1 MFKNFRKKDIFPR
14 PDFSIFIRLKYFQ
27 YLSVLNISQYV
38 SVQNMGLKWS
48 GERDGFQIW
57 FQTWSLC
64 KTTTTFVSL
73 HTFYENVDFNNFI
86 MKQGWSKDGISRYS
100 RFQIYFQKCSSSVL
114 MFCFSHLYFRIS
126 TSAADCDSGSVRFW
140 GWSMAKLL
148 STRPPRLNVQ
158 VCINIH
164 WGAKHRCPSSSTPL
178 WNQSVKTFWL
188 EWNIFKCF
196 FLLPFIALQALD
208 AVFL

>member
-1 MFKNFRKKDIFPR
+1 
-14 PDFSIFIRLKYFQ
+14 
-27 YLSVLNISQYV
+27 
-38 SVQNMGLKWS
+38 MGLKWS

-86 MKQGWSKDGISRYS
+86 MILDEARMVFPDIPDLLLPPRE
-100 RFQIYFQKCSSSVL
+100 
-114 MFCFSHLYFRIS
+114 MFLLSADVFFSHLYFRIS
-126 TSAADCDSGSVRFW
+126 ASAADCDSGSVRFW

-164 WGAKHRCPSSSTPL
+164 WGAKHRCHSSSTPL
-178 WNQSVKTFWL
+178 WNQIVKTYWL
-188 EWNIFKCF
+188 KWNIFKCF
-196 FLLPFIALQALD
+196 FLLPFIVLQAWD

>member
-1 MFKNFRKKDIFPR
+1 
-14 PDFSIFIRLKYFQ
+14 
-27 YLSVLNISQYV
+27 
-38 SVQNMGLKWS
+38 MGLKWS

-86 MKQGWSKDGISRYS
+86 MILDEARMVFPDIPDLLLPPRE
-100 RFQIYFQKCSSSVL
+100 
-114 MFCFSHLYFRIS
+114 MF
-126 TSAADCDSGSVRFW
+126 
-140 GWSMAKLL
+140 LL
-148 STRPPRLNVQ
+148 SAEVLFFTSVFPYFCLCCRLWFWLCPILRLIDGEASFNSPAPIKRSSLHKYSLRCETPMPFIVNATLESNCQ
-158 VCINIH
+158 NIL
-164 WGAKHRCPSSSTPL
+164 K
-178 WNQSVKTFWL
+178 NL

-196 FLLPFIALQALD
+196 FLLPFIVLQAWD

>member
-1 MFKNFRKKDIFPR
+1 
-14 PDFSIFIRLKYFQ
+14 
-27 YLSVLNISQYV
+27 
-38 SVQNMGLKWS
+38 MGLKWS

-114 MFCFSHLYFRIS
+114 MFCFFISVFPYFCLCCRLWFWLCPILRLIDGEASFNSAAPIKRSSLHKYSLRCETPMPFIINATLESNCQNIS
-126 TSAADCDSGSVRFW
+126 TR
-140 GWSMAKLL
+140 M
-148 STRPPRLNVQ
+148 
-158 VCINIH
+158 
-164 WGAKHRCPSSSTPL
+164 KHL
-178 WNQSVKTFWL
+178 
-188 EWNIFKCF
+188 
-196 FLLPFIALQALD
+196 
-208 AVFL
+208 